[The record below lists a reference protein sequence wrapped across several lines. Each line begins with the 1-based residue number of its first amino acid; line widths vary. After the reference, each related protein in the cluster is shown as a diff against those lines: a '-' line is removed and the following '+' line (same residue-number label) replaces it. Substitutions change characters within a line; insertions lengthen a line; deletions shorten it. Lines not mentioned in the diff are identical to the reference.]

1 MPFRGKG
8 QNKEL
13 THSCFSC
20 FLMFKDVIVSLPQ
33 RMQEC
38 FYIFLFPH
46 LCVFIKHRVSDYL
59 QILKTIF
66 AELPQP
72 LNNGKKW
79 LKNANG
85 SCLSY
90 NN

>member
-38 FYIFLFPH
+38 FYIFCSRIYAFYQASRFRLFAN
-46 LCVFIKHRVSDYL
+46 I
-59 QILKTIF
+59 
-66 AELPQP
+66 E
-72 LNNGKKW
+72 NNIR
-79 LKNANG
+79 
-85 SCLSY
+85 
-90 NN
+90 